1 VAKKTTLGDL
11 EMSAVI
17 PQGQGATEASG
28 GALDRKGLGWAL
40 FEWARNPYYNVVVI
54 YVFAPYFAASVVN
67 NGSMGQTLV
76 SLTITIAGVIM
87 AFIAPILG
95 TIVDKAGAKKP
106 FIFISLGI
114 MGIASIL
121 LGFITPDLP
130 GAIPLG
136 MFLMVVGYC
145 CYSVSEL
152 LHNAM
157 LPGAGASKSLPL
169 ISGLGLSLGN
179 LAGVITLILVLI
191 ASQIGL
197 FGLTGEDISRLSAP
211 TIAIWL
217 FVFIGFFFLMMPDVY
232 RPNATW
238 KAAFKEARDPANR
251 VHPLTWIKSKFKA
264 HPNVMR
270 YLVGR
275 MIYAD
280 GVAALLT
287 IGGVYV
293 TGVLGWSIAQ
303 LTVLGIIGS
312 IFAVLGGFV
321 GGMLDRTFGPKRALM
336 IELSVVILLGIVQLS
351 ITPEFIL
358 FGLIPAG
365 HTVWEGGIYPL
376 FSDIVYISILIPSAI
391 FLVASI
397 ASSRY
402 MLVHICPKDQVG
414 EFFGFYAMAG
424 SVTVWIGPG
433 LVGLVTFLTSNQRLG
448 FASVMFLLI
457 TGLII
462 ISTVK
467 ADKIPEHM
475 KDGST

>member
-1 VAKKTTLGDL
+1 
-11 EMSAVI
+11 MSHVPA
-17 PQGQGATEASG
+17 GADQTSESHGEVTG
-28 GALDRKGLGWAL
+28 GALGPKGIGWGM

-67 NGSMGQTLV
+67 NGAMGQTLV

-87 AFIAPILG
+87 AIIAPVLG
-95 TIVDKAGAKKP
+95 TIVDKAGSKKP
-106 FIFISLGI
+106 FIFIVLGI
-114 MGIASIL
+114 MGIASLL
-121 LGFITPDLP
+121 LGLVTPDLP
-130 GAIPLG
+130 GAIPIG
-136 MFLMVVGYC
+136 MLLMIIGYC

-157 LPGAGASKSLPL
+157 LPGAGRAKSLPL

-179 LAGVITLILVLI
+179 AAGVIALIAVLI
-191 ASQIGL
+191 AAQSGFL
-197 FGLTGEDISRLSAP
+197 GYSASEISRLSAP
-211 TIAIWL
+211 FIAIWL
-217 FVFIGFFFLMMPDVY
+217 FVFIGVFFWLMPDVY
-232 RPNATW
+232 KTGATW
-238 KAAFKEARDPANR
+238 SAALSEARNPSNR
-251 VHPLTWIKSKFKA
+251 VNPYTWIKSKFKE

-270 YLVGR
+270 YLLGR

-293 TGVLGWSIAQ
+293 TGVLGWSVAQ

-312 IFAVLGGFV
+312 VFAVAGGFV
-321 GGMLDRTFGPKRALM
+321 GGMLDRFFGPKRALM
-336 IELSVVILLGIVQLS
+336 VELTIVIALGMVQLS
-351 ITPEFIL
+351 ITPDAIL

-365 HTVWEGGIYPL
+365 HTVWEGGLFPL
-376 FSDIVYISILIPSAI
+376 ASDIVYLSILVPSAI

-402 MLVHICPKDQVG
+402 MLVHICPQDKVG

-424 SVTVWIGPG
+424 SVTVWMGPG
-433 LVGLVTFLTSNQRLG
+433 LVALFTWLSGNQRIG

-457 TGLII
+457 LGLVI

-467 ADKIPEHM
+467 ADKTPEHQ
-475 KDGST
+475 KVTSA

>member
-1 VAKKTTLGDL
+1 
-11 EMSAVI
+11 MSAII
-17 PQGQGATEASG
+17 PQEQDGAIETTG
-28 GALDRKGLGWAL
+28 GALGKKGLGWAL

-54 YVFAPYFAASVVN
+54 YVFAPYFASSVVN

-87 AFIAPILG
+87 AFVAPILG
-95 TIVDKAGAKKP
+95 TIVDKAGPKKP
-106 FIFISLGI
+106 FIFLSLGI
-114 MGIASIL
+114 MGVASLL
-121 LGFITPDLP
+121 LGFVTPELP

-179 LAGVITLILVLI
+179 LAGVVTLLLVLL
-191 ASQIGL
+191 ASQVGL
-197 FGLTGEDISRLSAP
+197 FGFTGTEISRLSAP
-211 TIAIWL
+211 FIAIWL
-217 FVFIGFFFLMMPDVY
+217 FIFIGFFFLMMPDVY
-232 RPNATW
+232 RPGATW
-238 KAAFKEARDPANR
+238 KAALADARAPENR
-251 VHPLTWIKSKFKA
+251 VPPLEWIKSKFKA

-293 TGVLGWSIAQ
+293 TGVLGWSVAQ

-312 IFAVLGGFV
+312 VFAVLGGFV
-321 GGMLDRTFGPKRALM
+321 GGMLDRFFGPKRALM
-336 IELSVVILLGIVQLS
+336 IELTIVILLGIVQLS
-351 ITPEFIL
+351 ITPDAVL

-376 FSDIVYISILIPSAI
+376 ASDIVYISILIPSAI

-448 FASVMFLLI
+448 FASVMVLLI
-457 TGLII
+457 IGLSI

-467 ADKIPEHM
+467 ADKIPEHA
-475 KDGST
+475 KQPST